1 MSRVTRGFGPPSDVQ
16 GASASTLSAID
27 VAAQKTAFLN
37 EAKKFVASYLD
48 ALPSQRGA
56 VLSNSPLGQTM
67 DDFVIACSNGKTKLP
82 QGVDALDIIG
92 PAVAEFIKL
101 GIPYSI
107 DIPGMHG
114 PRSGHHSAHKLN
126 AEGLPDWQSIVMR

>member
-1 MSRVTRGFGPPSDVQ
+1 MSRVTRGFGTPSEVQ

-37 EAKKFVASYLD
+37 EAKKFSAAYSA
-48 ALPSQRGA
+48 ALPSEKPAILRSS
-56 VLSNSPLGQTM
+56 LLGQAM
-67 DDFVIACSNGKTKLP
+67 DDFVIACANGTVKLP
-82 QGVDALDIIG
+82 QGVEGLDIIG

-101 GIPYSI
+101 GIPYSV
-107 DIPGMHG
+107 DIPGFHG
-114 PRSGHHSAHKLN
+114 PRSSSYSANKLN